1 MHVTNSSEYDW
12 ATPYDGIMM
21 KLDEQKMKKYKID
34 FEKSE
39 GIVPDLNILFQS
51 AGIDDPHKQS
61 LMIKYANEIFNEN
74 KKFNLTGH
82 KTLLNIIENLF
93 INSLLSVKNLD
104 VPRGTL
110 FADIGTGAGIPGIP
124 LAIKYPESK
133 AILFDSNNKKINFIN
148 RTSKLLDINNV
159 TAIAGRVEEL
169 CREGGYRESFDMVFT
184 RAMSDIYAVTELGAP
199 LLKVTGLLF
208 LFSGDNNEFGDYMTE
223 HINNLGLSMENLSS
237 IEPDSGMI
245 IFRKI
250 KETAVKY
257 PRRISVIKRMG
268 KR

>member
-1 MHVTNSSEYDW
+1 MEHLPELN
-12 ATPYDGIMM
+12 
-21 KLDEQKMKKYKID
+21 
-34 FEKSE
+34 
-39 GIVPDLNILFQS
+39 DLNILFQS

-61 LMIKYANEIFNEN
+61 LMIKYSDEIFNEN

-82 KTLLNIIENLF
+82 KTLPNIIENLF
-93 INSLLSVKNLD
+93 INSLLPVKNLD

-133 AILFDSNNKKINFIN
+133 GVLFDSNNKKINFIN

-159 TAIAGRVEEL
+159 TAIAARVEEL
-169 CREGGYRESFDMVFT
+169 CRDELIPLPGGVPTGRGGYRESFDMVFT
-184 RAMSDIYAVTELGAP
+184 RAMSDIYTVTELGAP
-199 LLKVTGLLF
+199 LLKINGLLF
-208 LFSGDNNEFGDYMTE
+208 LFSGDNNEFGDYMAE
-223 HINNLGLSMENLSS
+223 HINNLGLSTENLSS

-250 KETAVKY
+250 KETDAKY
-257 PRRISVIKRMG
+257 PRRISVIKRMWNNPAHG
-268 KR
+268 NAVGLK